1 MGDHRSSDPRVTVA
15 VCTRGRETALRRCV
29 ASLLALDP
37 APAEV
42 LVVDNHDEPVVAD
55 QLRADTLVAA
65 HLRVVHEPRRG
76 LDRARDRAM
85 REATGDVVAFTDD
98 DCEVDPA
105 WAATMGA
112 AFVDPS
118 VGLATGRVLAAD
130 LAPGPPQWFEDRFS
144 FDRGP
149 VARRY
154 VPREAALQGVA
165 TYPWQL
171 GTGCNMAVRRQAYLH
186 TAGFDPLLD
195 MGTRIGGGGDLDL
208 FAQVLDAGITVA
220 YEPDAVVRHHHRRRR
235 REAIRQFH
243 GYGRTVGALL
253 VKYVL
258 RRDGHRR
265 GMVLF
270 ATRYVRDTVKLLV
283 QLGPTPAPRWLLLA
297 ELTGIAIG
305 GPCYLFGSRGRRS

>member
-1 MGDHRSSDPRVTVA
+1 MGDDRRGDLPMTVA
-15 VCTRGRETALRRCV
+15 VCTRGRDTALRRCV

-37 APAEV
+37 APVEV
-42 LVVDNHDEPVVAD
+42 LVVDNHDDPVVAS
-55 QLRADTLVAA
+55 QLMTSGLTSA

-76 LDRARDRAM
+76 LDRARHRAIC
-85 REATGDVVAFTDD
+85 EARGDLVAFTDD
-98 DCEVDPA
+98 DCEVDPT
-105 WAATMGA
+105 WAAAMTGA
-112 AFVDPS
+112 FADPS

-130 LAPGPPQWFEDRFS
+130 LTPGPPQWFEDRFS

-154 VPREAALQGVA
+154 DPRAAALQGVA

-171 GTGCNMAVRRQAYLH
+171 GTGCNMAVRRASYLR
-186 TAGFDPLLD
+186 TAGFDPRLD

-208 FAQVLDAGITVA
+208 FAQVLDAGIAAA
-220 YEPDAVVRHHHRRRR
+220 YEPSAIVRHHHRRRR
-235 REAIRQFH
+235 REAVRQFH

-265 GMVLF
+265 GMVVF
-270 ATRYVRDTVKLLV
+270 AARYVRDTVRLV
-283 QLGPTPAPRWLLLA
+283 LQRGPTPAPRWLLLA
-297 ELTGIAIG
+297 ELTGIAVG
-305 GPCYLFGSRGRRS
+305 GPCYLLGSRGRRT